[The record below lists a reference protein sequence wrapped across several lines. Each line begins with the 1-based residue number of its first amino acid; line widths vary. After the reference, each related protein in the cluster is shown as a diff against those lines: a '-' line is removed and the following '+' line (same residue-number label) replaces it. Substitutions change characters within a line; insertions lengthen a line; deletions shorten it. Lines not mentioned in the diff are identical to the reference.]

1 MKKKIAFFMAV
12 VMLVPT
18 LLAGCVSA
26 DKLAERR
33 AQTDEISNQAVQYMR
48 DKYNRGFKVKKCE
61 LAIGD
66 EYEGDFFVTFTNDV
80 HAFYDAD
87 EQMFYDDRQT
97 SVINEAIFNDIWM
110 PMVKRMN
117 LVYDN
122 IGDWSQDF
130 NLIYR
135 FNKGGEEFKYCMYH
149 DYYSGAVQ
157 KFTYNHY
164 ISVSTENLILV
175 SDNPPLNSLSNIL
188 SDCMTTYF
196 KGKHNNVRFYIVSTA
211 YHKSINFDADS
222 VDETVDG
229 CSHLLGFQSNKVDL
243 TKHKF
248 VKVNGVEGL
257 YAMLCSKNGYAF
269 ADGDITL
276 EPVSNSDVTSKA
288 ILDNMNNKDMN
299 LLDKYVTKKRSVNF
313 ENPIYKVKFS
323 PNVIAQHYDDYTLA
337 FVMKDS
343 DEDITE
349 YADIKER
356 QRSFYGYNMDGDF
369 YNATCL
375 TSPNS
380 RSVKFS
386 YGKKDDVYF
395 WFGTQS

>member
-122 IGDWSQDF
+122 I
-130 NLIYR
+130 Y
-135 FNKGGEEFKYCMYH
+135 
-149 DYYSGAVQ
+149 
-157 KFTYNHY
+157 
-164 ISVSTENLILV
+164 
-175 SDNPPLNSLSNIL
+175 
-188 SDCMTTYF
+188 
-196 KGKHNNVRFYIVSTA
+196 
-211 YHKSINFDADS
+211 
-222 VDETVDG
+222 
-229 CSHLLGFQSNKVDL
+229 HLLMS
-243 TKHKF
+243 
-248 VKVNGVEGL
+248 E
-257 YAMLCSKNGYAF
+257 
-269 ADGDITL
+269 
-276 EPVSNSDVTSKA
+276 
-288 ILDNMNNKDMN
+288 
-299 LLDKYVTKKRSVNF
+299 
-313 ENPIYKVKFS
+313 
-323 PNVIAQHYDDYTLA
+323 
-337 FVMKDS
+337 
-343 DEDITE
+343 
-349 YADIKER
+349 
-356 QRSFYGYNMDGDF
+356 
-369 YNATCL
+369 
-375 TSPNS
+375 
-380 RSVKFS
+380 
-386 YGKKDDVYF
+386 
-395 WFGTQS
+395 